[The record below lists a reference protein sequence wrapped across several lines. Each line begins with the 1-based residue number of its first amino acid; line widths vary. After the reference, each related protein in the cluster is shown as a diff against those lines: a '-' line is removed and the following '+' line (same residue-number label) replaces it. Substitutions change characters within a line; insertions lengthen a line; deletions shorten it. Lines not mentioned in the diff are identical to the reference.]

1 MIMNSFLFLQ
11 GIGRR
16 GESKLWNKGIR
27 NWDDFLRAKSIA
39 GISSARKAYYDR
51 KIIEA
56 RKNLFS
62 LNSSYFYDKLPA
74 SEQWRLYEFFKE
86 DAVFLDIET
95 TGLSD
100 NAQVTVVGL
109 FDGIDTKTM
118 IRNINF
124 DEGILKNEIL
134 KYKLVVTF
142 NGASFDIPFLSKR
155 YQNLVPRIPHFDLRF
170 ACSRIGLKGGL
181 KTIERKLGI
190 ERQNNIVREL
200 RGGDAIEL
208 MSIVIREMTIQD
220 YDEVFPIEATWKDAV
235 YPYTKNEQLLECPAS
250 RLGRDSY
257 EMFPPLSG
265 LGLSYIPAP
274 AETPMVYDAG
284 FLKGGKAP
292 HSEGFNVTFSD
303 GHCKAV
309 GSSEASRYQTS
320 STP

>member
-208 MSIVIREMTIQD
+208 
-220 YDEVFPIEATWKDAV
+220 WKTFKV
-235 YPYTKNEQLLECPAS
+235 T
-250 RLGRDSY
+250 GDSY
-257 EMFPPLSG
+257 YLKLLIEYNEEDIINLKLIANRIYEILKKNLMPDCVENDSYLNNSLSARNM
-265 LGLSYIPAP
+265 IN
-274 AETPMVYDAG
+274 D
-284 FLKGGKAP
+284 
-292 HSEGFNVTFSD
+292 
-303 GHCKAV
+303 
-309 GSSEASRYQTS
+309 
-320 STP
+320 